1 MQTILVTGGAG
12 FIGSHVCERLIAQG
26 KIVVCVDNLNDYY
39 DPTIKRQNIIG
50 LKDNPSFHF
59 EKIDILDDQELDR
72 IFSEY
77 TIDAIIHLAARAGVR
92 PSLEN
97 PLLYANVNI
106 LGTINLLERAHRH
119 GVKKIVAAS
128 SSSIYG
134 SNTKI
139 PFAEHDETISQVSQY
154 AASKKA
160 MEAYCQTYYNLYKI
174 PTVCLRFFT
183 VYGPRGRPDMAT
195 YKFISKIENGESI
208 EMFGDGTS
216 KRDYT
221 FVHDI
226 VDGIIAALDAD
237 ITFEIINL
245 GNNTP
250 VMLKD
255 FIATIE
261 NALGKQ
267 ANIIEKP
274 EQQGDVKMTYADLTR
289 AKEILGYEPRTNL
302 AEGIKKTV
310 EWYRGQSI

>member
-1 MQTILVTGGAG
+1 MHTILVTGGAG
-12 FIGSHVCERLIAQG
+12 FIGSHVCERLIAKG
-26 KIVVCVDNLNDYY
+26 LTVICVDNLNDYY
-39 DPTIKRQNIIG
+39 NPAVKSQNISSF
-50 LKDNPSFHF
+50 KDNPLFHF
-59 EKIDILDDQELDR
+59 EQIDILDEQALDR
-72 IFSEY
+72 IFMEHD
-77 TIDAIIHLAARAGVR
+77 IDAIIHLAARAGVR

-106 LGTINLLERAHRH
+106 LGTINLLERAHKH
-119 GVKKIVAAS
+119 GIKKIIVAS

-154 AASKKA
+154 AASKKS

-183 VYGPRGRPDMAT
+183 VYGPRGRPDMAA
-195 YKFISKIENGESI
+195 YKFIKAIDSGEPI
-208 EMFGDGTS
+208 QRFGDGTT

-221 FVHDI
+221 FIDDI
-226 VDGIIAALDAD
+226 VSGIISALHAD
-237 ITFEIINL
+237 IQFEILNL

-250 VMLKD
+250 VALKD
-255 FIATIE
+255 FITTIE

-289 AKEILGYEPRTNL
+289 AKEVLGYEPRTSL
-302 AEGIKKTV
+302 AEGIQKTV
-310 EWYRGQSI
+310 EWYRGQII